1 MLELHSCGAFRARR
15 TQLHAMSDID
25 FLAEV
30 SSGEDGADGADGAAL
45 AVAGDED
52 GGDGA
57 AALADAGDEDGGDGA
72 PMADVGDEDGGD
84 GAPIA
89 DFLAEASSDEDGGAV
104 QPSVRRRRRRGPPMA
119 RPASMYGKTGE
130 RTPEQNALLTAK
142 MREKKSQLRF
152 RAAVTAQAAEL
163 EKQFHDVVF
172 KSGASR
178 TTMSL
183 QTPRWLSTTHRRN
196 TIGNLQVIC
205 HSSSSKKTAPISKLA
220 MAYSGVHCIS
230 SLSSMFDC
238 DSTTIEYNQRLVA
251 VAFLDLQAVL
261 AERIMQVS
269 RGKSGRLGHSDL
281 GCGSGTQGAVCFY
294 YL

>member
-15 TQLHAMSDID
+15 TRRHAMSDID

-152 RAAVTAQAAEL
+152 RAAVTAQAAQL
-163 EKQFHDVVF
+163 EDPSLWQPRYLRALVV
-172 KSGASR
+172 
-178 TTMSL
+178 
-183 QTPRWLSTTHRRN
+183 
-196 TIGNLQVIC
+196 C
-205 HSSSSKKTAPISKLA
+205 
-220 MAYSGVHCIS
+220 
-230 SLSSMFDC
+230 
-238 DSTTIEYNQRLVA
+238 
-251 VAFLDLQAVL
+251 
-261 AERIMQVS
+261 
-269 RGKSGRLGHSDL
+269 
-281 GCGSGTQGAVCFY
+281 
-294 YL
+294 